1 MTRLGRRRE
10 KSAIALTSARAHLV
24 SATLLAVFVPHVVL
38 AQDSTTPARSGVQA
52 RVAAAAVYD
61 DNVFWRSDRT
71 GDFIWRLSPEF
82 AARRESVPLSF
93 AAACTFD
100 AEAFHDHPELSTA
113 LARLRS
119 TAGATIRPS
128 SRTTLAIGGSFARTS
143 TPGDLNLTTGLG
155 NGRIQAVEWRGD
167 SQLTHALT
175 PVMAVDIGYEFSRQ
189 ALDAS
194 IDIETHNVAMSLAR
208 RLSARSDVR
217 VKSVSTRFVFNPGL
231 TVYAQGATLSWG
243 RRLTDTATVTLEG
256 GPRYTLGRLRPD
268 IVAAL
273 VRRSGNRHMSLSYGS
288 GQTVAV
294 GVLRP
299 IDVRRVQSEI
309 VYRPAMGTSAAVHG
323 AVFVNSVGAD
333 VATVYRFSAA
343 FERRLSSTLSFGV
356 GYATD
361 LQRGILDVVPSDEL
375 PRGRNVVSMRL
386 VAFPSMR

>member
-1 MTRLGRRRE
+1 
-10 KSAIALTSARAHLV
+10 
-24 SATLLAVFVPHVVL
+24 
-38 AQDSTTPARSGVQA
+38 
-52 RVAAAAVYD
+52 
-61 DNVFWRSDRT
+61 
-71 GDFIWRLSPEF
+71 
-82 AARRESVPLSF
+82 
-93 AAACTFD
+93 
-100 AEAFHDHPELSTA
+100 
-113 LARLRS
+113 
-119 TAGATIRPS
+119 
-128 SRTTLAIGGSFARTS
+128 
-143 TPGDLNLTTGLG
+143 
-155 NGRIQAVEWRGD
+155 
-167 SQLTHALT
+167 
-175 PVMAVDIGYEFSRQ
+175 MAVDIGYEFSRQ

-231 TVYAQGATLSWG
+231 TVYAQAATLSWG